1 MAHNMRNVDPS
12 NVETEILTN
21 DEQEELT
28 NLVLEDLEAE
38 EKIYQKKKL
47 L

>member
-38 EKIYQKKKL
+38 EKIYQKRKL
-47 L
+47 